1 MAGKLHEAPT
11 DGSCEEH
18 LRQAR
23 NLQREHVAAAQ
34 RLEVL
39 KLEHG
44 AGERFGVGAVHHHE
58 AANLRGVAVSED
70 PSQGSSPVVREQVR
84 FFEAEGGDQFMD
96 VVGEGEGVVAVER
109 LV

>member
-1 MAGKLHEAPT
+1 MGVVKM
-11 DGSCEEH
+11 S
-18 LRQAR
+18 LRETR

-34 RLEVL
+34 GLEVL

-58 AANLRGVAVSED
+58 AANLRGVAMGED

-84 FFEAEGGDQFMD
+84 LFEAEGGDQLVD
-96 VVGEGEGVVAVER
+96 VVGEGEGVVAVAR
-109 LV
+109 LG